1 MEFHIGRISIVIN
14 NPQRFAK
21 DYLNINLKT
30 FQKIL
35 LYEMM
40 YNNYFMY
47 LAARGQ
53 SKTWL
58 TALFCVIRCIL
69 YPKTKIIVASAT
81 RSQGNEVLL
90 KITDD
95 FMKNYTW
102 GSENLRREINE
113 KDSAVTINKA
123 VIYFRNG
130 SWIKVV
136 TASDTGRGFRG
147 NVLIC
152 DEFRMVD
159 KKIIDT
165 VLRKYLT
172 SPRQPLYLNNKKYSN
187 LIERN
192 KEIYMSSA
200 WLKSHWTFDKAKAY
214 TVNLLDD
221 TKKYFIC
228 GLPYQL
234 SMYEGLLSRE
244 QVEDEMSEDDFDAV
258 SWSIEMECLFFG
270 DTEGSFFSFDDISKC
285 RKLKTPLYP
294 PNMSNN
300 KNTKIPDLLLNERR
314 ILSVDIAL
322 MASKK
327 HKNDASSI
335 IINSAIPTNN
345 NSYVS
350 NIVYLE
356 NYEGLLTDELAL
368 IVRRLFEWYKCTD
381 LVIDTNGSGIG
392 VFDCLVKD
400 IIDPSTGELYHALSC
415 CNDKSMADRCS
426 VDNAPKVIWSIK
438 ANSNFNNDA
447 SIMLRNGF
455 KQNKINLLV
464 SEFESEEV
472 LKNKIKNFSKM
483 KDIEQLQYKM
493 PYIQTTLLV
502 YELIKLQYEIK
513 GTNIK
518 VIERSGERK
527 DRYSSLSYNY
537 WVQCQLERKI
547 LNKKKKSFNLD
558 EYANKLRSLN
568 KKPNMY

>member
-1 MEFHIGRISIVIN
+1 MEFHIGQISIVIN

-335 IINSAIPTNN
+335 IINSVIPTNN

-381 LVIDTNGSGIG
+381 LVIDTNGG
-392 VFDCLVKD
+392 
-400 IIDPSTGELYHALSC
+400 
-415 CNDKSMADRCS
+415 
-426 VDNAPKVIWSIK
+426 NAPFVGDSKCEVRKKTGMLKCKSEWK
-438 ANSNFNNDA
+438 LLCKNNNT
-447 SIMLRNGF
+447 RN
-455 KQNKINLLV
+455 
-464 SEFESEEV
+464 
-472 LKNKIKNFSKM
+472 
-483 KDIEQLQYKM
+483 
-493 PYIQTTLLV
+493 
-502 YELIKLQYEIK
+502 
-513 GTNIK
+513 
-518 VIERSGERK
+518 
-527 DRYSSLSYNY
+527 
-537 WVQCQLERKI
+537 
-547 LNKKKKSFNLD
+547 
-558 EYANKLRSLN
+558 A
-568 KKPNMY
+568 